1 MSTLAVAVGSAR
13 ALRFWNTTNGKK
25 AVMAVTGAAMFGFVV
40 LHLAGN
46 LQIFLGPEKFNGYA
60 HALRD
65 LGALLWVA
73 RAGLLLMAALH
84 VWSTIQLAGV
94 RSDARPVAYARYQ
107 SSTSTYASRS
117 MYMSGPIVAAFIIY
131 HLLHF
136 TFGVGGTPY
145 SPDDPYGN
153 VIAGF
158 RVPVIAI
165 AYIVAMALLC
175 LHLRHGLWSA
185 LQTLGLN
192 HPRYT
197 PHLKAL
203 ATLIALAIFFGF
215 ISIPIAVMARVVP
228 QYL

>member
-1 MSTLAVAVGSAR
+1 
-13 ALRFWNTTNGKK
+13 
-25 AVMAVTGAAMFGFVV
+25 MAISGAAMFGFVV

-46 LQIFLGPEKFNGYA
+46 LQIFEGPEKFNGYA
-60 HALRD
+60 RAVHD

-73 RAGLLLMAALH
+73 RAGLLIMAVLH
-84 VWSTIQLAGV
+84 IWSTIQLAVV
-94 RSDARPVAYARYQ
+94 RSHARPVSYARYQ
-107 SSTSTYASRS
+107 PSTSTYASRS
-117 MYMSGPIVAAFIIY
+117 MYMTGPIVAAFIVY

-136 TFGVGGTPY
+136 TFGLGGTSY
-145 SPDDPYGN
+145 NPDDAYGN

-165 AYIVAMALLC
+165 SYIVAMALLC

-197 PHLKAL
+197 PHLRVL

-215 ISIPIAVMARVVP
+215 ISIPIAVLSRVVP

>member
-1 MSTLAVAVGSAR
+1 
-13 ALRFWNTTNGKK
+13 
-25 AVMAVTGAAMFGFVV
+25 MAVTGAAMFGFVV

>member
-1 MSTLAVAVGSAR
+1 MSTSAVALGSAK

-25 AVMAVTGAAMFGFVV
+25 AVMAISGAAMFGFVV

-46 LQIFLGPEKFNGYA
+46 LQIFEGPEKFNGYA
-60 HALRD
+60 RAVHD

-73 RAGLLLMAALH
+73 RAGLLLMAILH
-84 VWSTIQLAGV
+84 IWSTIQLATV
-94 RSDARPVAYARYQ
+94 RSHARPISYARYQ

-117 MYMSGPIVAAFIIY
+117 MYMTGPIVAAFIVY

-136 TFGVGGTPY
+136 TFGLGGTSY
-145 SPDDPYGN
+145 NPDDAYGN

-165 AYIVAMALLC
+165 SYIVAMALLC

-197 PHLKAL
+197 PHLRVL

-215 ISIPIAVMARVVP
+215 ISIPIAVLSRVVP